1 MGAQSGACWRGPET
15 FLGRKAVVC
24 EQTMDGISRW
34 GHWSYLLLF
43 LGATLASSTFL
54 GLLVPGE
61 SLVLANGFLAAR

>member
-1 MGAQSGACWRGPET
+1 M
-15 FLGRKAVVC
+15 C